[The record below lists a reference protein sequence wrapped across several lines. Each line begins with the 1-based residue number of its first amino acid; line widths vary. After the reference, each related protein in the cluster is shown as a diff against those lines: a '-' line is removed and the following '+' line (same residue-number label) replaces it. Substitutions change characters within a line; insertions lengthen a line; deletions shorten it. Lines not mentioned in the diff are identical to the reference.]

1 MLRYH
6 QLLVCTFILFLISE
20 ILSLVAAASSF
31 LLCLTESMIEARD
44 ATESRDSEIFVI
56 GASET
61 IGSKYSEILKVH
73 GDVEDIVA
81 RSSTPHHNLKPEWT
95 AATPKVRFSYS
106 TNLRVVD
113 NELLFKLLK
122 FNCKMHLKP
131 ESSILDHLSKFFLGR
146 KLPDAFHQV
155 LIRVP
160 VTSQHLKTSHQQFST
175 QIHI

>member
-44 ATESRDSEIFVI
+44 ATESRDSEIFERFVV
-56 GASET
+56 GVSET
-61 IGSKYSEILKVH
+61 IGSTNCDILRVH
-73 GDVEDIVA
+73 GEAEDIVA

-95 AATPKVRFSYS
+95 AAMPKVRFSYS

-113 NELLFKLLK
+113 NELLLKLLK
-122 FNCKMHLKP
+122 FNCKL
-131 ESSILDHLSKFFLGR
+131 LF
-146 KLPDAFHQV
+146 
-155 LIRVP
+155 
-160 VTSQHLKTSHQQFST
+160 
-175 QIHI
+175 

>member
-95 AATPKVRFSYS
+95 AATPKVRFSKS
-106 TNLRVVD
+106 TNLEEV
-113 NELLFKLLK
+113 
-122 FNCKMHLKP
+122 
-131 ESSILDHLSKFFLGR
+131 S
-146 KLPDAFHQV
+146 
-155 LIRVP
+155 
-160 VTSQHLKTSHQQFST
+160 
-175 QIHI
+175 